1 MGTTVADLKR
11 GQKGIIKEFT
21 DDLLPIKLLELGC
34 LPGNEIELV
43 QIAPFND
50 PIYINVNGSHIAIRR
65 ETALQIALEFVQDI
79 TYEQTN

>member
-21 DDLLPIKLLELGC
+21 DDFLPIKLLELGC

-43 QIAPFND
+43 QIAPLND

-65 ETALQIALEFVQDI
+65 ETALHIALEFIVDI
-79 TYEQTN
+79 DIA